1 MKLLEKYW
9 LKRIMKSNLINHKIL
24 TLLKVQYS
32 NMMEYRVEIA
42 LWAISGIIPFFMLNI
57 WTNNNLS
64 ESINIRD
71 NMLSR
76 YFLCAF
82 FVRQFSVVWVVF
94 SFEEDS
100 LMGKVSPYL
109 IQPLNPFF
117 RYFAQHLAEQITRF
131 PFAMIITF
139 FFFIFNPESIWVP
152 NLVTLL
158 LSIISTFL
166 SFLIQFL
173 IQSIIACLC
182 FWTEKASS
190 IERLFFIP
198 TLFLSGLLAP
208 VASFPEQVKS
218 WIYLTP
224 FPYLIDF
231 PANLLSGN
239 KTSLSLGFSMQIL
252 WILLLFPVFRKIW
265 SEGTKKYTAMG
276 S

>member
-1 MKLLEKYW
+1 MKFK
-9 LKRIMKSNLINHKIL
+9 LIKNKIF

-32 NMMEYRVEIA
+32 NMLEYRVEIA

-57 WTNNNLS
+57 WTNNNLN
-64 ESINIRD
+64 EAINISD
-71 NMLSR
+71 IMLSR

-117 RYFAQHLAEQITRF
+117 RYFAQHIAEQITRF
-131 PFAMIITF
+131 PFAIIIAF
-139 FFFIFNPESIWVP
+139 FFFIINPETLWIPSLGV
-152 NLVTLL
+152 LV
-158 LSIISTFL
+158 LSTISTFL

-190 IERLFFIP
+190 IERLIFIP

-208 VASFPEQVKS
+208 VASFPEYVKS

-239 KTSLSLGFSMQIL
+239 ITNVSRGFSFQIM
-252 WILLLFPVFRKIW
+252 WILILLPVFKKIW
-265 SEGTKKYTAMG
+265 ASGTKKYTAMG

>member
-1 MKLLEKYW
+1 M
-9 LKRIMKSNLINHKIL
+9 SNLNRNKIT

-32 NMMEYRVEIA
+32 NMLEYRVEIA

-57 WTNNNLS
+57 WTNNNLN
-64 ESINIRD
+64 ESINLS
-71 NMLSR
+71 NVMLSR
-76 YFLCAF
+76 YFLSAF

-94 SFEEDS
+94 TFEEDA
-100 LMGKVSPYL
+100 LLGKISPYL

-131 PFAMIITF
+131 PFALIIALIF
-139 FFFIFNPESIWVP
+139 FFFNQETLWIPSLHI
-152 NLVTLL
+152 LL
-158 LSIISTFL
+158 LSCLSTFF

-190 IERLFFIP
+190 IERLLFIP

-208 VASFPEQVKS
+208 VISFPEYVKS

-239 KTSLSLGFSMQIL
+239 MTNVIYGFIMQIF
-252 WILLLFPVFRKIW
+252 WITVLFPLFKKIW
-265 SEGTKKYTAMG
+265 SMGTKKYSAMG

>member
-1 MKLLEKYW
+1 MFNLNKNKL
-9 LKRIMKSNLINHKIL
+9 I

-32 NMMEYRVEIA
+32 NMLEYRVEIA

-57 WTNNNLS
+57 WTNNNLN
-64 ESINIRD
+64 ESINLS
-71 NMLSR
+71 NVMLSR
-76 YFLCAF
+76 YFLSAF

-94 SFEEDS
+94 TFEEDA
-100 LMGKVSPYL
+100 LLGKISPYL

-117 RYFAQHLAEQITRF
+117 RYFAQHIAEQITRF
-131 PFAMIITF
+131 PFAIIIALIF
-139 FFFIFNPESIWVP
+139 FLINPESLWIP
-152 NLVTLL
+152 NLSQFFLACL
-158 LSIISTFL
+158 STFF

-190 IERLFFIP
+190 IERLLFIP

-208 VASFPEQVKS
+208 VKSFPEYVKS
-218 WIYLTP
+218 WLYITP

-239 KTSLSLGFSMQIL
+239 KTNLISGFLMQIF
-252 WILLLFPVFRKIW
+252 WILILYPLFIRIW
-265 SEGTKKYTAMG
+265 SIGTKKYTAMG

>member
-1 MKLLEKYW
+1 MFNLNKNKL
-9 LKRIMKSNLINHKIL
+9 I

-32 NMMEYRVEIA
+32 NMLEYRVEIA

-57 WTNNNLS
+57 WTNNNLN
-64 ESINIRD
+64 ESINLS
-71 NMLSR
+71 NAMLSR
-76 YFLCAF
+76 YFLSAF

-94 SFEEDS
+94 TFEEDA
-100 LMGKVSPYL
+100 LLGKISPYL

-117 RYFAQHLAEQITRF
+117 RYFAQHIAEQITRF
-131 PFAMIITF
+131 PFAIIIALIF
-139 FFFIFNPESIWVP
+139 FLINPESIWIP
-152 NLVTLL
+152 NLSLFLL
-158 LSIISTFL
+158 ACFSTFF

-173 IQSIIACLC
+173 IQSIIACFC

-190 IERLFFIP
+190 IERLLFIP

-208 VASFPEQVKS
+208 VISFPEYVKS

-231 PANLLSGN
+231 PANILSGN
-239 KTSLSLGFSMQIL
+239 NTNIISGFFMQIF
-252 WILLLFPVFRKIW
+252 WISVLFPIFKRTW
-265 SEGTKKYTAMG
+265 SLGTKKYTAMG

>member
-1 MKLLEKYW
+1 MF
-9 LKRIMKSNLINHKIL
+9 NLSINKIS

-32 NMMEYRVEIA
+32 NMLEYRVEIA

-57 WTNNNLS
+57 WTNNNLN
-64 ESINIRD
+64 ESINIS
-71 NMLSR
+71 NTMLSR
-76 YFLCAF
+76 YFLSAF

-94 SFEEDS
+94 TFEEDS

-117 RYFAQHLAEQITRF
+117 RYLAQHIAEQITRF
-131 PFAMIITF
+131 PFALIIAF
-139 FFFIFNPESIWVP
+139 FFFMFNSESFWVP
-152 NLVTLL
+152 NLVSLL
-158 LSIISTFL
+158 LSFISTFL

-173 IQSIIACLC
+173 MQSIIACLC

-190 IERLFFIP
+190 IERLLFIP

-208 VASFPEQVKS
+208 VVSFPEFVKS
-218 WIYLTP
+218 WIYITP

-231 PANLLSGN
+231 PANILSGN
-239 KTSLSLGFSMQIL
+239 PTNISGGFSMQIL
-252 WILLLFPVFRKIW
+252 WILILFPLFKKIW
-265 SEGTKKYTAMG
+265 SKGIKKYTAMG

>member
-1 MKLLEKYW
+1 M
-9 LKRIMKSNLINHKIL
+9 ISNINIRKIL
-24 TLLKVQYS
+24 VLLKVQYS
-32 NMMEYRVEIA
+32 NMLEYRAEIA

-57 WTNNNLS
+57 WTTNNLN
-64 ESINIRD
+64 ESINISD

-76 YFLCAF
+76 YFISAF

-94 SFEEDS
+94 TFEEDA
-100 LMGKVSPYL
+100 LLGKVSPYL

-117 RYFAQHLAEQITRF
+117 RYFAQHIAEQITRL
-131 PFAMIITF
+131 PFALIIACIF
-139 FFFIFNPESIWVP
+139 FLFNPESLWFP
-152 NLVTLL
+152 NLSILL
-158 LSIISTFL
+158 FGLISTFL

-173 IQSIIACLC
+173 IQSIVACLC

-190 IERLFFIP
+190 IERLLFIP

-208 VASFPEQVKS
+208 VVSFPQYIKS

-239 KTSLSLGFSMQIL
+239 TTNFINGLFIQIL
-252 WILLLFPVFRKIW
+252 WILILFPLFRKVW

>member
-1 MKLLEKYW
+1 M
-9 LKRIMKSNLINHKIL
+9 RKIF

-32 NMMEYRVEIA
+32 NMLEYRVEIA

-64 ESINIRD
+64 ESINI
-71 NMLSR
+71 NQTSLSR
-76 YFLCAF
+76 YFLSAF
-82 FVRQFSVVWVVF
+82 LVRQFSVVWVVF
-94 SFEEDS
+94 SFEEDA
-100 LMGKVSPYL
+100 LLGKLSPYI
-109 IQPLNPFF
+109 IQPVNPFF
-117 RYFAQHLAEQITRF
+117 RYLTQHIAEQLTRF
-131 PFAMIITF
+131 PFALIIAIF
-139 FFFIFNPESIWVP
+139 FFLFNPESIWIP
-152 NLVTLL
+152 NLIVLF
-158 LSIISTFL
+158 LSFISTFL

-173 IQSIIACLC
+173 IQSIIACIC

-208 VASFPEQVKS
+208 VVSFPKFVKS
-218 WIYLTP
+218 WIYMTP

-231 PANLLSGN
+231 TANLLSGN
-239 KTSLSLGFSMQIL
+239 KTNISGGFIMQIL
-252 WILLLFPVFRKIW
+252 WILILFPIFVKIW

>member
-1 MKLLEKYW
+1 M
-9 LKRIMKSNLINHKIL
+9 SKIF

-32 NMMEYRVEIA
+32 NMLEYRIEIA
-42 LWAISGIIPFFMLNI
+42 LWAVSGIIPFFMLNI
-57 WTNNNLS
+57 WTNNNLN
-64 ESINIRD
+64 EAINI
-71 NMLSR
+71 NNTMLSR
-76 YFLCAF
+76 YFLSAF

-94 SFEEDS
+94 SFEEDA
-100 LMGKVSPYL
+100 LLGKLSPYI

-117 RYFAQHLAEQITRF
+117 RYFTQHIAEQITRF
-131 PFAMIITF
+131 PFALIIAIF
-139 FFFIFNPESIWVP
+139 FFLFNPESIWFP
-152 NLVTLL
+152 NLIFLF
-158 LSIISTFL
+158 LSFISTFL

-208 VASFPEQVKS
+208 VASFPNYVKS
-218 WIYLTP
+218 WIYFTP

-239 KTSLSLGFSMQIL
+239 KTNISGGFIMQIL
-252 WILLLFPVFRKIW
+252 WILLLFPLFTKIW
-265 SEGTKKYTAMG
+265 YEGTKKYTAMG

>member
-1 MKLLEKYW
+1 MRKL
-9 LKRIMKSNLINHKIL
+9 L

-32 NMMEYRVEIA
+32 NMLEYRVEIA

-57 WTNNNLS
+57 WTTNNLNQ
-64 ESINIRD
+64 SINFS
-71 NMLSR
+71 NELLSR
-76 YFLCAF
+76 YFLSAF

-94 SFEEDS
+94 TFEEDA
-100 LMGKVSPYL
+100 LLGKVSPYL

-117 RYFAQHLAEQITRF
+117 RYFAQHIAEQATRL
-131 PFAMIITF
+131 PFAIIIAFVF
-139 FFFIFNPESIWVP
+139 FVCNPESFWIP
-152 NLVTLL
+152 NMSIFL
-158 LSIISTFL
+158 LSFLSTFL

-190 IERLFFIP
+190 IERLLFIP

-208 VASFPEQVKS
+208 VASFPEYVKT

-231 PANLLSGN
+231 PASLLSGN
-239 KTSLSLGFSMQIL
+239 STKMYTGLIMQIL
-252 WILLLFPVFRKIW
+252 WILILFPLFIKIW
-265 SEGTKKYTAMG
+265 NRGIKKYTAMG

>member
-1 MKLLEKYW
+1 M
-9 LKRIMKSNLINHKIL
+9 LI
-24 TLLKVQYS
+24 
-32 NMMEYRVEIA
+32 
-42 LWAISGIIPFFMLNI
+42 
-57 WTNNNLS
+57 LS
-64 ESINIRD
+64 
-71 NMLSR
+71 
-76 YFLCAF
+76 AF

-117 RYFAQHLAEQITRF
+117 RYFAQHLAEQITRL
-131 PFAMIITF
+131 PFALIIAF
-139 FFFIFNPESIWVP
+139 IFFIINPESVWIP
-152 NLVTLL
+152 NLATLF
-158 LSIISTFL
+158 LSAISTFL

-173 IQSIIACLC
+173 IQSIIACFC

-190 IERLFFIP
+190 IERLLFIP

-208 VASFPEQVKS
+208 VASFPYYVKS
-218 WIYLTP
+218 WIYFTP

-239 KTSLSLGFSMQIL
+239 TTNASGGLSMQIL
-252 WILLLFPVFRKIW
+252 WIILLFPIFKKVW

>member
-1 MKLLEKYW
+1 MNSNFIKRKLFP
-9 LKRIMKSNLINHKIL
+9 
-24 TLLKVQYS
+24 LLKVQYS
-32 NMMEYRVEIA
+32 NMLEYRVEIA
-42 LWAISGIIPFFMLNI
+42 LWAISGVIPFFMLNI
-57 WTNNNLS
+57 WTNNNLN
-64 ESINIRD
+64 EAINIS
-71 NMLSR
+71 NIMLSR

-109 IQPLNPFF
+109 IQPIHPFF

-131 PFAMIITF
+131 PFALIIAVI
-139 FFFIFNPESIWVP
+139 FFIFNPESLWIP
-152 NLVTLL
+152 DLVVLL
-158 LSIISTFL
+158 LSAISTFL

-173 IQSIIACLC
+173 IQSIVACLC

-190 IERLFFIP
+190 IERLLFIP

-208 VASFPEQVKS
+208 VISFPAYVKS

-239 KTSLSLGFSMQIL
+239 STNVNRGFIMQIL
-252 WILLLFPVFRKIW
+252 WILLLFPIFKKLW
-265 SEGTKKYTAMG
+265 CAGTKKFTAMG

>member
-1 MKLLEKYW
+1 
-9 LKRIMKSNLINHKIL
+9 MKSNLINNKIF

-64 ESINIRD
+64 ESINISD
-71 NMLSR
+71 IMLSR

-131 PFAMIITF
+131 PFAIIIAF
-139 FFFIFNPESIWVP
+139 FFFIVNPESLWIP
-152 NLVTLL
+152 NLSILF
-158 LSIISTFL
+158 LSTISTFL

-173 IQSIIACLC
+173 IQSIVACLC

-190 IERLFFIP
+190 IERLLFIP

-208 VASFPEQVKS
+208 VVSFPDYVKS

-239 KTSLSLGFSMQIL
+239 NTNISGGFSMQIL
-252 WILLLFPVFRKIW
+252 WILLLFPAFKRIW
-265 SEGTKKYTAMG
+265 SAGTKKYTAMG

>member
-1 MKLLEKYW
+1 MTN
-9 LKRIMKSNLINHKIL
+9 LKINKIK

-32 NMMEYRVEIA
+32 NMLEYRIEIA

-57 WTNNNLS
+57 WTNNNLN
-64 ESINIRD
+64 ESINLSNI
-71 NMLSR
+71 NLSR
-76 YFLCAF
+76 YFLSAF

-94 SFEEDS
+94 TFEEDA
-100 LMGKVSPYL
+100 LLGKISPYL

-117 RYFAQHLAEQITRF
+117 RYLAQHLAEQITRF
-131 PFAMIITF
+131 PFAIIIALTF
-139 FFFIFNPESIWVP
+139 FVFNPESIWIP
-152 NLVTLL
+152 NLSIFL
-158 LSIISTFL
+158 LSCISTFF

-190 IERLFFIP
+190 IERLLFIP

-208 VASFPEQVKS
+208 VISFPQYVKS

-239 KTSLSLGFSMQIL
+239 TTNITSGLSMQIF
-252 WILLLFPVFRKIW
+252 WILVLFPLFKSIW
-265 SEGTKKYTAMG
+265 SMGTKKYTAMG

>member
-1 MKLLEKYW
+1 M
-9 LKRIMKSNLINHKIL
+9 ISDLINHKIF

-32 NMMEYRVEIA
+32 NMLEYRVEIA

-57 WTNNNLS
+57 WTNNNLN
-64 ESINIRD
+64 ESINISD
-71 NMLSR
+71 IMLSR

-131 PFAMIITF
+131 PFALIIAF
-139 FFFIFNPESIWVP
+139 FFFIFNPESLWIP
-152 NLVTLL
+152 NLGILL
-158 LSIISTFL
+158 LSIVSTFL

-173 IQSIIACLC
+173 IQSIVACLC

-190 IERLFFIP
+190 IERLLFIP

-208 VASFPEQVKS
+208 VVSFPAYVKS

-239 KTSLSLGFSMQIL
+239 ETNISGGLSMQIL
-252 WILLLFPVFRKIW
+252 WIFLLFPLFKKIW

>member
-1 MKLLEKYW
+1 MF
-9 LKRIMKSNLINHKIL
+9 NLNRNKII

-32 NMMEYRVEIA
+32 NMLEYRVEIA

-57 WTNNNLS
+57 WTNNNLN
-64 ESINIRD
+64 ESINLS
-71 NMLSR
+71 NTMLSR
-76 YFLCAF
+76 YFLSAF

-94 SFEEDS
+94 TFEEDA
-100 LMGKVSPYL
+100 LLGKISPYL

-117 RYFAQHLAEQITRF
+117 RYIAQHLAEQITRF
-131 PFAMIITF
+131 PFALIIAL

-152 NLVTLL
+152 NLGIVF
-158 LSIISTFL
+158 LSFISTFF

-173 IQSIIACLC
+173 MQSIIACLC

-208 VASFPEQVKS
+208 VVSFPEYVKS
-218 WIYLTP
+218 WIYITP

-231 PANLLSGN
+231 PANLLSEN
-239 KTSLSLGFSMQIL
+239 KTNIIAGFLMQL
-252 WILLLFPVFRKIW
+252 FWISVLFPLFRMTW
-265 SEGTKKYTAMG
+265 SKGTKKYTAMG

>member
-1 MKLLEKYW
+1 M
-9 LKRIMKSNLINHKIL
+9 ISNLINNKII

-32 NMMEYRVEIA
+32 NMLEYRVEIA
-42 LWAISGIIPFFMLNI
+42 LWAISGVIPFFMLNI
-57 WTNNNLS
+57 WTNNNLN
-64 ESINIRD
+64 ESINISD
-71 NMLSR
+71 VMLSR

-109 IQPLNPFF
+109 LQPLNPFF

-131 PFAMIITF
+131 PFAITIAII
-139 FFFIFNPESIWVP
+139 FFIINPESVWVP
-152 NLVTLL
+152 SIGILF

-173 IQSIIACLC
+173 IQSIVACLC

-190 IERLFFIP
+190 IERLLFIP

-208 VASFPEQVKS
+208 IVSFPEYVRS
-218 WIYLTP
+218 WIYFTP

-231 PANLLSGN
+231 PANLLSDN
-239 KTSLSLGFSMQIL
+239 PTNVTSGFSMQIL
-252 WILLLFPVFRKIW
+252 WILILFPVFRKIW
-265 SEGTKKYTAMG
+265 SAGTKKYTAMG

>member
-1 MKLLEKYW
+1 M
-9 LKRIMKSNLINHKIL
+9 ISNLINRKIF

-32 NMMEYRVEIA
+32 NMLEYRIEIA

-57 WTNNNLS
+57 WTNNNLN
-64 ESINIRD
+64 ESLNISD
-71 NMLSR
+71 VLLSR

-100 LMGKVSPYL
+100 LMGKISPYL

-117 RYFAQHLAEQITRF
+117 RYLAQHLAEQITRF
-131 PFAMIITF
+131 PFAIIIAF
-139 FFFIFNPESIWVP
+139 FFFIFNPESIWIP
-152 NLVTLL
+152 KLSIFF
-158 LSIISTFL
+158 LSIITTFL

-190 IERLFFIP
+190 IERLLFIP

-208 VASFPEQVKS
+208 VASFPEYVKS

-231 PANLLSGN
+231 PASLMSGN
-239 KTSLSLGFSMQIL
+239 ATNFNRCFIMQLI
-252 WILLLFPVFRKIW
+252 WILLLFPVFLKIW
-265 SEGTKKYTAMG
+265 SAGTKKYTAMG